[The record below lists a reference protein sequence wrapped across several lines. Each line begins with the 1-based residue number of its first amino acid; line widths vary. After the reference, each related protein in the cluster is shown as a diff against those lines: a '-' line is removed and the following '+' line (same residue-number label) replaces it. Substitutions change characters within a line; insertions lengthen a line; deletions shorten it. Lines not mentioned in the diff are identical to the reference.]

1 VSAEHGVGGKK
12 RAYLGHAR
20 DAGALSAMRAIKR
33 ALYPSNGTEPGQG
46 PSHSNVSNPQ
56 GAPMLRLI
64 SVVLSRRLLAAIPTL
79 LVLSLVVFIV
89 LRLIPTDP
97 LAMMLPPNATAA
109 DAAALRHQIGL
120 DQPIPV
126 QFLIWLKNALHGNLG
141 ESIAFHQ
148 AVSTLIGSTLAATLE
163 LCLASLVLSLLIS
176 VPGGVLAYAVTD
188 KGWELPVGLGVVLM
202 QSVPS
207 FLWALLL
214 VAVFG
219 VLLPVL
225 PFTGRVDDGVMMP
238 HVTGFLLI
246 DFLLKGQW
254 HEWLGAARHLVLPSI
269 SLAFGFAPLV
279 IRVLRSSLL
288 DQRGEAYVAVA
299 RLRGVSESRI
309 LWRHMLKNA
318 ALPAL
323 TMIGVQFGF
332 LFGGAL
338 LVEMIF
344 SFPGVGNLMLQ
355 AVSNND
361 LLLIQGIAIISCA
374 LMLLINAIVDTLY
387 VIMNPRLRE
396 AA

>member
-1 VSAEHGVGGKK
+1 
-12 RAYLGHAR
+12 
-20 DAGALSAMRAIKR
+20 
-33 ALYPSNGTEPGQG
+33 
-46 PSHSNVSNPQ
+46 
-56 GAPMLRLI
+56 MLRLI
-64 SVVLSRRLLAAIPTL
+64 SIVLSRRLLAAIPTL

-120 DQPIPV
+120 DKPIPV
-126 QFLIWLKNALHGNLG
+126 QFLIWLKDALHGNLG

-148 AVSTLIGSTLAATLE
+148 GVSTLIGSTLAATLE
-163 LCLASLVLSLLIS
+163 LCLVSLALSLLIS

-254 HEWLGAARHLVLPSI
+254 HEWFGAVRHLVLPSV

-299 RLRGVSESRI
+299 RLRGVSENRI

>member
-1 VSAEHGVGGKK
+1 
-12 RAYLGHAR
+12 
-20 DAGALSAMRAIKR
+20 
-33 ALYPSNGTEPGQG
+33 
-46 PSHSNVSNPQ
+46 
-56 GAPMLRLI
+56 MLRLI
-64 SVVLSRRLLAAIPTL
+64 SIVLSRRLLAAIPTL
-79 LVLSLVVFIV
+79 LVLSLVVFVV
-89 LRLIPTDP
+89 LRMIPTDP

-120 DQPIPV
+120 DKPIPV
-126 QFLIWLKNALHGNLG
+126 QFLIWLGNALHGNLG

-148 AVSTLIGSTLAATLE
+148 GVTTLIGSTLAATLE

-188 KGWELPVGLGVVLM
+188 KVWELPVGLGVVLM

-246 DFLLKGQW
+246 DFVLKGQW
-254 HEWLGAARHLVLPSI
+254 HEWFGAARHLVLPSL

-361 LLLIQGIAIISCA
+361 LVLIQGIAIISCA